1 MGDIVGFLVLV
12 GVVLL
17 ILFAAALVTSGMK
30 FRSESR
36 DTGAAR
42 HSEEKEAR

>member
-1 MGDIVGFLVLV
+1 MSDIVGFLVLV

-17 ILFAAALVTSGMK
+17 VLFAAALITSGMK

-36 DTGAAR
+36 NSGTSQT
-42 HSEEKEAR
+42 SEGKEPG

>member
-1 MGDIVGFLVLV
+1 MSDIVGFLVLV

-17 ILFAAALVTSGMK
+17 VLFAAALVTSGMK

-36 DTGAAR
+36 NAGTSRTVEG
-42 HSEEKEAR
+42 EEPD